1 MAADLIDILTI
12 KKIATDEW
20 VIVGKINDVA

>member
-1 MAADLIDILTI
+1 MAADLTDILTI
-12 KKIATDEW
+12 KKIDTNEW